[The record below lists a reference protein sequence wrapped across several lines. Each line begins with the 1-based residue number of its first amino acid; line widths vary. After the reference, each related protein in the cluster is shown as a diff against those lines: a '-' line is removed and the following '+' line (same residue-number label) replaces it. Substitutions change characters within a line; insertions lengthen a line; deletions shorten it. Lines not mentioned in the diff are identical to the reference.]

1 VRARHSLRSQ
11 LLLWLLIPLAG
22 LCLVGATLA
31 RLTVRGAIDAA
42 NDKALHAAALA
53 ISEHLRMEGQR
64 PEVDIPPVALEML
77 DTVDQDRVFYSVSY
91 RTTDGRSVFITGY
104 DDLPR
109 PPDAAAALGKAVF
122 YDANYRGDRIRMAAL
137 YTAMPADPP
146 LLVVT
151 QVAETVR
158 GRTGLIQT
166 ILAQAMGQQLFL
178 LVFGGVIVWI
188 GVTRGLAPLRDLSQE
203 VARRTAS
210 DLEPLPPHH
219 APEEVSPLIAA
230 IDQLMSRVRDA
241 IAVQRRFIAD
251 ASHQLRTPLAVLR
264 TQAESALREQEPA
277 AVREALAQL
286 RDHSQATSHLAS
298 QLLSLARAE
307 PAAELSIKAELV
319 DLVSVA
325 REACTALVPDALARR
340 ADLGFEEAGPAP
352 MRGQALL
359 VRELIGNLVD
369 NALRYAPGGTITV
382 RVARP
387 GPAFVS
393 LVVEDDGPGIPPEE
407 RGRVFDRFYRIRG
420 TQGDGA
426 GLGLAI
432 VREIARRHGGTVS
445 LADGPGG
452 KGLRVEVR
460 FPALER
466 ELRGASRMPEAAA
479 TPHGD

>member
-1 VRARHSLRSQ
+1 VRARRSLRYQ
-11 LLLWLLIPLAG
+11 LLRWLLIPLGG
-22 LCLVGATLA
+22 LCLLGAALA

-42 NDKALHAAALA
+42 YDKSLHAAALA
-53 ISEHLRMEGQR
+53 ISEHLRMEGQK
-64 PEVDIPPVALEML
+64 PEVDIPPVAMEML

-91 RTTDGRSVFITGY
+91 RSADGRSVFITGY

-109 PPDAAAALGKAVF
+109 PPDAAHGNTTF
-122 YDANYRGDRIRMAAL
+122 YDADYRGDRIRVAAL

-146 LLVVT
+146 ILVVT

-166 ILAQAMGQQLFL
+166 ILAQALGQQLFL
-178 LVFGGVIVWI
+178 VVFGGVIVWI
-188 GVTRGLAPLRDLSQE
+188 GVTRGLSPLRDLSEE

-264 TQAESALREQEPA
+264 TQAESALREHEPA

-307 PAAELSIKAELV
+307 PAAALPVNAELI

-325 REACTALVPDALARR
+325 REACTALVPEALSRR
-340 ADLGFEEAGPAP
+340 VDLGFEEEGPAT
-352 MRGQALL
+352 MRGQSLL

-369 NALRYAPGGTITV
+369 NALRYAPRGTITV

-445 LADGPGG
+445 LADGAGG

-460 FPALER
+460 FPTPDR
-466 ELRGASRMPEAAA
+466 EIRGVS
-479 TPHGD
+479 

>member
-1 VRARHSLRSQ
+1 MKGRRSLRTQ
-11 LLLWLLIPLAG
+11 LLLWLLIPLGG
-22 LCLVGATLA
+22 LCVVGATLA
-31 RLTVRGAIDAA
+31 RLTVRAAIDAA
-42 NDKALHAAALA
+42 YDKSLHAAALA
-53 ISEHLRMEGQR
+53 ISEHLRMEGPR
-64 PEVDIPPVALEML
+64 PEVDLPPVALEML

-91 RTTDGRSVFITGY
+91 RAADRHSVFITGY
-104 DDLPR
+104 DDLPA
-109 PPDAAAALGKAVF
+109 PPPAAPGKAVF
-122 YDANYRGDRIRMAAL
+122 YDAEYRGERIRIAAL
-137 YTAMPADPP
+137 ATAMPADPP

-158 GRTGLIQT
+158 GRRGLIQT

-178 LVFGGVIVWI
+178 LVLGGAIVWI
-188 GVTRGLAPLRDLSQE
+188 GVTRGLSSLRDLSGE

-264 TQAESALREQEPA
+264 TQAESALREREPE

-307 PAAELSIKAELV
+307 PAADLPVKADLV
-319 DLVSVA
+319 DLVAVA
-325 REACTALVPDALARR
+325 REACAALVPEALSRKV
-340 ADLGFEEAGPAP
+340 DLGFEEQGPAS
-352 MRGQALL
+352 MRGQEIL
-359 VRELIGNLVD
+359 VRELIANLVD
-369 NALRYAPGGTITV
+369 NALRYAPAGTITV
-382 RVARP
+382 RVGRP
-387 GPAFVS
+387 GPGRVS

-445 LADGPGG
+445 LSEGPGG
-452 KGLRVEVR
+452 RGLRVEVR
-460 FPALER
+460 FPAAER
-466 ELRGASRMPEAAA
+466 EVRTAS
-479 TPHGD
+479 